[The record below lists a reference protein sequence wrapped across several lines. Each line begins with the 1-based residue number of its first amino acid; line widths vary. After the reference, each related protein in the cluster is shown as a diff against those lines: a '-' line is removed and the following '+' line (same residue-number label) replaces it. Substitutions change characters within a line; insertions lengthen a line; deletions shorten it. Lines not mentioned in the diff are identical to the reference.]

1 VKVEWFGQAAFLL
14 TSEAG
19 LRIITDPYDPVIG
32 YGEIAEEADVATV
45 SHEHRDH
52 NYVAGLKG
60 SPQAVKETG
69 LHEAK
74 GIQFKG
80 TATFHDKS
88 QGSERGSNTIFC
100 FSLDGIR
107 VCHLGDLGHPL
118 SAEQIAEIGQVE
130 VLLTP
135 VGGGP
140 TINAAEATELINK
153 LRPQVVIPM
162 HFRTEKA
169 ALRFAAVDDFLADK
183 KGVTRLDSS
192 TYKVKKENLPEETQI
207 VVLKPSR

>member
-1 VKVEWFGQAAFLL
+1 MKVEWFGQAAFLL
-14 TSEAG
+14 TSEVG
-19 LRIITDPYDPVIG
+19 LRIVTDPYDPVIG

-60 SPQAVKETG
+60 NPQAVKEAG
-69 LHEAK
+69 LHEAG

-80 TATFHDKS
+80 IATFHDKN
-88 QGSERGSNTIFC
+88 QGSERGNNAIFC
-100 FSLDGIR
+100 FSLDDIR

-118 SAEQIAEIGQVE
+118 SEEQIAEIGQVD

-140 TINAAEATELINK
+140 TINAAEATELVNK
-153 LRPQVVIPM
+153 LRPRVVIPM

-169 ALRFAAVDDFLADK
+169 ALRFAEVDDFLADK
-183 KGVTRLDSS
+183 KGITRLDSS
-192 TYKVKKENLPEETQI
+192 IYEVKKENLPDETQI

>member
-1 VKVEWFGQAAFLL
+1 MKVEWFGQAAFLL
-14 TSEAG
+14 TSETG

-32 YGEIAEEADVATV
+32 YEEIAVEAEIATV

-60 SPQAVKETG
+60 NPQAVKDAG
-69 LHEAK
+69 LHDAK

-88 QGSERGSNTIFC
+88 QGSERGGNTIFC
-100 FSLDGIR
+100 FRLDGIR

-118 SAEQIAEIGQVE
+118 SDEQIAEIGQVD

-140 TINAAEATELINK
+140 TINATEATELVDK
-153 LRPQVVIPM
+153 LRPRVVIPM

-169 ALRFAAVDDFLADK
+169 ALRFAEVDDFLVDK
-183 KGVTRLDSS
+183 KGITRLDSS
-192 TYKVKKENLPEETQI
+192 IYEVKSENLPEETQVI
-207 VVLKPSR
+207 VLKPSR